1 MANYKVLS
9 DNFAGK
15 ACGETVTD
23 EELQGC
29 SVEALIAGGHLAP
42 SVKQTNKAEEE

>member
-1 MANYKVLS
+1 MATYKVLS

-23 EELQGC
+23 EELEGC
-29 SVEALIAGGHLAP
+29 SLEALIAGGHIAP
-42 SVKQTNKAEEE
+42 SAKPTKKTEEE

>member
-1 MANYKVLS
+1 MATYKVLS

-23 EELQGC
+23 EELEGC

-42 SVKQTNKAEEE
+42 AKQTKKAEEE

>member
-1 MANYKVLS
+1 MATYKVLS

-15 ACGETVTD
+15 TCGETVTD
-23 EELQGC
+23 EELEGC

-42 SVKQTNKAEEE
+42 AKQIKKAEEE

>member
-1 MANYKVLS
+1 MATYKVLS

-23 EELQGC
+23 EELEGC
-29 SVEALIAGGHLAP
+29 SVEALIAGGHIAP
-42 SVKQTNKAEEE
+42 AKQTKKAEEE

>member
-15 ACGETVTD
+15 NCGETVTS
-23 EELQGC
+23 EELEGF
-29 SVEALIAGGHLAP
+29 SVEALIAGGHLEP
-42 SVKQTNKAEEE
+42 SAKPTKKVEAD

>member
-1 MANYKVLS
+1 MATYKVLS

-23 EELQGC
+23 DELQGM

-42 SVKQTNKAEEE
+42 SVKQTKKAEEE